1 MIQDFTCPSCGNKFS
16 LPVEKIAPQGSRGKC
31 NGCSKSLMVFR
42 DGRAILAESEKPQA
56 VPQVSRE
63 DQDPPI
69 WQVRLKEMQ
78 VTLKTPFRLADIRNM
93 ILEGKLTLEDEAAIQ
108 GAGWLPLKAYHAM
121 DPFWAEK
128 TLKEREEFG
137 DLDHCVNHPA
147 DPSKWRCPKCLKFF
161 CEQCVANKPFVEGGE
176 PHYVCKACD
185 MDLIPL
191 KRKGFGLGSIIGSI
205 KGKK

>member
-1 MIQDFTCPSCGNKFS
+1 MIQDFSCPSCGNKFS
-16 LPVEKIAPQGSRGKC
+16 LPVDKISQQGSRGKC
-31 NGCSKSLMVFR
+31 NGCSKSLMVFQ
-42 DGRAILAESEKPQA
+42 DGRAVVAEPDKPQ
-56 VPQVSRE
+56 QTRSQQLEE
-63 DQDPPI
+63 DLPI

-78 VTLKTPFRLADIRNM
+78 VTLKTPFRLSDIRNM

-128 TLKEREEFG
+128 ALKEREEYG
-137 DLDHCVNHPA
+137 DLDHCVNHNA
-147 DPSKWRCPKCLKFF
+147 AASKWRCPKCLKFF
-161 CEQCVANKPFVEGGE
+161 CEQCAVNKPFIEGGE
-176 PHYVCKACD
+176 PHYVCQTCD

-191 KRKGFGLGSIIGSI
+191 KRKGFGLGSIIGSL